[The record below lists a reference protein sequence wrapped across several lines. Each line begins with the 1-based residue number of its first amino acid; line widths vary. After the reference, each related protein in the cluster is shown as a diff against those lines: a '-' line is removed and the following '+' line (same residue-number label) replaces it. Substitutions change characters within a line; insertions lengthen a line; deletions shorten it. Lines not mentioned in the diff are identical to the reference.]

1 MKKRTCLILI
11 LVVVSVLIPI
21 AFLTIKAPQEET
33 PPVRQGEIRLPEP
46 RYSGDKSVEGAI
58 LNRRSVRDYR
68 NEFLSLEEISQLLW
82 SAQGITDGRSK
93 RAAPSAGAL
102 YPLEIYV
109 VVGLVEGLNPGVYH
123 YQPEEN
129 SLVNTLSGD
138 LRKELAQAA
147 LNQAWVE
154 NAPVDVV
161 ITAVYGRTTRKYGER
176 GIRYVWLEAGHA
188 AQNICLQVESLGL
201 GTVTVG
207 AFDDSRVKEI
217 LNLTDEEPLYIMP
230 VGRI

>member
-1 MKKRTCLILI
+1 MEKNKSFAVILI
-11 LVVVSVLIPI
+11 VVFVLVLIALSSI
-21 AFLTIKAPQEET
+21 YQAPQEET
-33 PPVRQGEIRLPEP
+33 PPLRTGEIKLPEP
-46 RYSGDKSVEGAI
+46 RYLSDKSVEEAI
-58 LNRRSVRDYR
+58 LSRRSVRDYR
-68 NEFLSLEEISQLLW
+68 DEFLSLEEISQLLW
-82 SAQGITDGRSK
+82 SAQGITDGGFK

-109 VVGLVEGLNPGVYH
+109 VVGRVERLTPGVYH
-123 YQPEEN
+123 YIPKKN

-154 NAPVDVV
+154 NAPVDLI
-161 ITAVYGRTTRKYGER
+161 ITAVYERTTRKYGER
-176 GIRYVWLEAGHA
+176 GIRYVYLEAGHA
-188 AQNICLQVESLGL
+188 AQNIYLQVESLGL

-217 LNLTDEEPLYIMP
+217 LNLTEEPLYIMP
-230 VGRI
+230 VGRV